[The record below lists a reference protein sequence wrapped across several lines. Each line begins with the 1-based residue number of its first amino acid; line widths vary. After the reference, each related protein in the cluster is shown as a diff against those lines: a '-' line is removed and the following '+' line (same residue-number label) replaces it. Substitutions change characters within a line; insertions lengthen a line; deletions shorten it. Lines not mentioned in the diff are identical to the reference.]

1 MKPDYYDKP
10 RIVSTVILGI
20 FILAALILCFSF
32 YWVWWAG
39 IKASADAAS
48 EGQESVGGQVAA
60 GVFSVLAGALLIVF
74 VGALEVGATIVSL
87 ICLPFAIMNRKSTLA
102 PVRIISYVY
111 DGLIA
116 ITIVASI
123 TKIILLIAGV

>member
-1 MKPDYYDKP
+1 MNYDKP

-20 FILAALILCFSF
+20 FIVAAILLCFPF
-32 YWVWWAG
+32 YGVWWAG

-48 EGQESVGGQVAA
+48 ESQESAGGQVAA
-60 GVFSVLAGALLIVF
+60 GIFTVLAGAF
-74 VGALEVGATIVSL
+74 VIILVIGLEIASAIVSL
-87 ICLPFAIMNRKSTLA
+87 ICLPFAIKNRKSIYK